1 MFAWYVATFTTY
13 RQVYGA
19 LAVIPLFML
28 WLYVCWFIVLAGA
41 AVVAALSGGRRREG
55 DA

>member
-1 MFAWYVATFTTY
+1 MNVATY

-19 LAVIPLFML
+19 LAALPLFML

-41 AVVAALSGGRRREG
+41 AIVAALTPGRRE
-55 DA
+55 D